1 MKSMHEG
8 WRTTLLWSYYRP
20 NNFCWQQALSYFSL
34 YKAWLDFFS
43 KQSQTGLYR
52 PTATSCLLASTRR
65 GTPSRTSLLI
75 IFSGKEK
82 QSCQSKLRFNSL
94 PFSYEWICRQPLIWV
109 SALYWKCSILKRSL
123 HWDCIYSEL
132 INKILRQFEGT
143 SPLKSF
149 DWCKQG
155 LRIFYHILTPVH
167 SFDSYDMEWT
177 STHFRKWIGL

>member
-1 MKSMHEG
+1 MRDGGHLCCDHRGKKK
-8 WRTTLLWSYYRP
+8 
-20 NNFCWQQALSYFSL
+20 FQQASSYFVHTRQGQFRQGYS
-34 YKAWLDFFS
+34 WF
-43 KQSQTGLYR
+43 QNNQTGLY
-52 PTATSCLLASTRR
+52 TSTSCLLASTRR